1 MPKAY
6 SKSAAPPAT
15 PSAKPSSSSSA
26 TLTITLKPLRA
37 SATGPNAVVVK
48 DQTPDSSIYDVKAA
62 CAAQAGYTTEKV
74 KILWE
79 RKPVSDSKT
88 VKEVVGE
95 AAAPGAEVEMG
106 VMFMGQPTQ
115 APARGSGESSPVPV
129 AEEQGTDRRES
140 VYEDASS
147 AQAGHGEAA
156 LESKEFW
163 DELQGFVSQKLH
175 NESLTTKVM
184 QGFRQSYQSRS

>member
-1 MPKAY
+1 MPKPY
-6 SKSAAPPAT
+6 SKRAQSPT
-15 PSAKPSSSSSA
+15 SAKPSSASSA

-37 SATGPNAVVVK
+37 SATGPNVVVVR

-62 CAAQAGYTTEKV
+62 CAAQAGYAAEKV

-95 AAAPGAEVEMG
+95 DATPGAEVEMG
-106 VMFMGQPTQ
+106 VMFMGQATQ
-115 APARGSGESSPVPV
+115 APSGGSAEASAVPA
-129 AEEQGTDRRES
+129 AEEQGDRRES

-147 AQAGHGEAA
+147 AQAGHAEAV

-163 DELQGFVSQKLH
+163 DELQNFVSQKLH
-175 NESLTTKVM
+175 NDSLTSKVV
-184 QGFRQSYQSRS
+184 QGFRQSLHPSKS